1 MISASV
7 LLIVVF
13 LAVVMLLLI
22 MTASVAIP
30 SSPNTMEIEQKQS
43 MDEEL
48 VNIIKT
54 ELSNSGMGVDTRN
67 LKGPLP
73 PCTFSIQPLVRGSF
87 SVFFLR
93 LS

>member
-1 MISASV
+1 
-7 LLIVVF
+7 
-13 LAVVMLLLI
+13 MLLLI

-48 VNIIKT
+48 VNLIKKT
-54 ELSNSGMGVDTRN
+54 ELSNSGMRVDTRN

-73 PCTFSIQPLVRGSF
+73 AMLFLYTVSREGILFGLFPSIELTVSDH
-87 SVFFLR
+87 
-93 LS
+93 